1 MRRII
6 ISLIQLQFSHIARG
20 HQSHVASRLNTELE
34 DKHYVL
40 ISDSEDLHMTQTLCK
55 HFIAMDPVRF

>member
-6 ISLIQLQFSHIARG
+6 ISLIQLQFSHG

-40 ISDSEDLHMTQTLCK
+40 ISDSEDFHMMQTLCK

>member
-1 MRRII
+1 MRRIT
-6 ISLIQLQFSHIARG
+6 IS
-20 HQSHVASRLNTELE
+20 LNTEQE

-40 ISDSEDLHMTQTLCK
+40 ISDSEDFHMTQTLCK

>member
-6 ISLIQLQFSHIARG
+6 ISLIQLQFSHG

-40 ISDSEDLHMTQTLCK
+40 ISDSEDFHMTQT
-55 HFIAMDPVRF
+55 V